1 MTDTALDTLSDSQLL
16 SMAFPEIPTVGNYSD
31 DELIGIAQK
40 QLLDSVDTKSGGD
53 AGARAQVAAAK
64 SVDDKL
70 TTIKRFYPDAL
81 PVEVL
86 DPKNGAARFGR
97 GNFVFT
103 NPETGVL
110 TLFDEDIRLFG
121 MPIPTLGDFADVGP
135 EIAETIG
142 AIGGGIAGAAAGA
155 GAGTLALPGV
165 GTVAGGTAGFVAGE
179 GLGSA
184 AAREAYIGILDYFG
198 ETEDNRT
205 GTERLADFSSTAAL
219 NAAAGPIVSKIWQGA
234 KFVVGGP
241 IRYAINSMDTSAKEA
256 MRRME
261 SAGVSS
267 PTAGQVSANPLLN
280 LFEQYL
286 AAAPASVRIM
296 KENAEK
302 TLIELD
308 EATAR
313 LAARFGGSRTT
324 SEAAENVMG
333 AAQAAR
339 LRYDEQV
346 SAMYTSVGELVGDA
360 ARSDAGATKKFVD
373 KYLATSKTATGAPDL
388 NPALEQAGRLLKD
401 AADGVLDYK
410 QLKDFRSSL
419 LATVRKAESQGALS
433 RSESKVKELIGYV
446 TADLDNLVK
455 QAGNAQLELLGEE
468 AGKKA
473 SKEIFERYKAANAFV
488 KQNQRKGGD
497 IAFVDDVIKRGESEA
512 TAALKYVLG
521 GAKDGGERLEK
532 LRRQFEPDE
541 FNVLSGYMLGKMGM
555 PGSGAVGGALDVAES
570 VARESGEYMTGQGFS
585 PNTFIRRWENISP
598 ESKKAL
604 FGGTEYADLAPA
616 LDDLVFTINRVG
628 KSAQQMSNPS
638 GTARLLGAMGTFGP
652 LAAEAGKI
660 VGGEGFEFGLGG
672 LIAPYASAKLMTNKA
687 FVNWLSKGVEIAA
700 YNPKSFGQHIRRLV
714 QISEFNPDIRDEIR
728 GVIQGLSQEAIEP
741 MPWESSSSQ
750 QAPNAMPENNE
761 ARFRQVVPKSTA
773 DKLLPN
779 RDELMATLDNMRI
792 PQVGV
797 STDSIFDPLPQ
808 KGGVSA
814 PNSLQSALSPTVLP
828 NEADRELALR
838 MQGNSGGIAALS

>member
-1 MTDTALDTLSDSQLL
+1 VTDTALDTLSDSQLL

-142 AIGGGIAGAAAGA
+142 AIGGGIAGATAGA

-555 PGSGAVGGALDVAES
+555 PGSGAVGGALDVAGS
-570 VARESGEYMTGQGFS
+570 VARESGEDMAGQGFS
-585 PNTFIRRWENISP
+585 PNTFMRRWENISP

-660 VGGEGFEFGLGG
+660 VGGDGFEFGLGG

>member
-1 MTDTALDTLSDSQLL
+1 MTDTALDTLSDDQLL
-16 SMAFPEIPTVGNYSD
+16 SMVLPDVPTVGNYSD
-31 DELIGIAQK
+31 DELITIAQTD
-40 QLLDSVDTKSGGD
+40 LLNSIDTQSGGD
-53 AGARAQVAAAK
+53 AGARAQVAAAQ
-64 SVDDKL
+64 STEDKL
-70 TTIKRFYPDAL
+70 ATIKRFYPDAL

-135 EIAETIG
+135 EIAETVG
-142 AIGGGIAGAAAGA
+142 AIGGGIAGATAGA

-184 AAREAYIGILDYFG
+184 AAREAYIGILDFFG
-198 ETEDNRT
+198 ETEDSRT
-205 GTERLADFSSTAAL
+205 GTERLADFSTTAAV

-241 IRYAINSMDTSAKEA
+241 IRYSINAMDTAAKKA
-256 MRRME
+256 MQRME
-261 SAGVSS
+261 NAGVSS
-267 PTAGQVSANPLLN
+267 PTAGQVSGNPLVN

-313 LAARFGGSRTT
+313 LASRFGGSRTT
-324 SEAAENVMG
+324 SEAAENVMT

-339 LRYDEQV
+339 ARYDDQV
-346 SAMYTSVGELVGDA
+346 KAMYEEVGELVGDT

-373 KYLATSKTATGAPDL
+373 KYLASSKTATGSPDL
-388 NPALEQAGRLLKD
+388 NPALEQASRLLKD
-401 AADGVLDYK
+401 AADGVLDYN
-410 QLKDFRSSL
+410 QLKNFRSSL
-419 LATVRKAESQGALS
+419 MATVRKGESQGALS
-433 RSESKVKELIGYV
+433 RSEAKVKELIGYV
-446 TADLDNLVK
+446 TSDLDNLVRAAQESNPVDAVDIYKKFK
-455 QAGNAQLELLGEE
+455 Q
-468 AGKKA
+468 
-473 SKEIFERYKAANAFV
+473 ANAFV

-497 IAFVDDVIKRGESEA
+497 MAFVDDVIKRGESEA

-532 LRRQFEPDE
+532 MRRQFEPDE

-570 VARESGEYMTGQGFS
+570 VARESGEDMAGQGFS
-585 PNTFIRRWENISP
+585 PNTFMRRWENISP
-598 ESKKAL
+598 EAKKAL
-604 FGGTEYADLAPA
+604 FGGTEYADLGPA

-660 VGGEGFEFGLGG
+660 VGGDGFEFGLGG

-687 FVNWLSKGVEIAA
+687 FVNWLSKGVEISA

-714 QISEFNPDIRDEIR
+714 QISEVNPDIRDEIR

-741 MPWESSSSQ
+741 MPWESASSQ
-750 QAPNAMPENNE
+750 QAPNAIPENNE
-761 ARFRQVVPKSTA
+761 AGFRQVVPKSTA
-773 DKLLPN
+773 DKLLPD
-779 RDELMATLDNMRI
+779 REELMATLENMNV
-792 PQVGV
+792 PQVGAPSESV
-797 STDSIFDPLPQ
+797 FDPLPQ
-808 KGGVSA
+808 VGGLSA
-814 PNSLQSALSPTVLP
+814 PSPSQFSLSSAVLP